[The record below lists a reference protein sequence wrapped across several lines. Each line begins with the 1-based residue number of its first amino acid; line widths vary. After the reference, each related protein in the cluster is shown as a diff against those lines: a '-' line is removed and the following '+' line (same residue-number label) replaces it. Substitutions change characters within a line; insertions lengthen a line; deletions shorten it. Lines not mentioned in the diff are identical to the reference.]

1 MFNDRRWYKDVIS
14 RQKVRISLNR
24 EVVPVCGDSREAAT
38 SRGLKIKLFLREIIM
53 LLLHRTLY
61 QQPKSLYQQI
71 CSDIFARYGAGA
83 VAGTQ
88 DGESILGKKRNSF
101 VFVPAPPFAPVLSN
115 LQAQYFLTALLSVS

>member
-1 MFNDRRWYKDVIS
+1 MFNDTRWYKDMIS

-38 SRGLKIKLFLREIIM
+38 SRGLIKLFLREIIM

-61 QQPKSLYQQI
+61 QQPKSLYQQL
-71 CSDIFARYGAGA
+71 CSDIFARYSAGS

-101 VFVPAPPFAPVLSN
+101 GFVPAPPFAPVLSN